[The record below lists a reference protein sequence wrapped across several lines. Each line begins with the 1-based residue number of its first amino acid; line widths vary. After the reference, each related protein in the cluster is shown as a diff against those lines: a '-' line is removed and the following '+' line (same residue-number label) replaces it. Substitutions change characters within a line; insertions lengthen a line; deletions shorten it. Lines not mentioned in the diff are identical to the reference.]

1 MSKNQR
7 ATARRPVL
15 DVLNEPDYRL
25 LWTAGWAWH
34 SCRWIW
40 VIIAGYLV
48 LQLTE
53 STFQTQLVGVAWS
66 APMLLSL
73 IHI

>member
-15 DVLNEPDYRL
+15 DVLNEPDYSL

-34 SCRWIW
+34 SCRWI
-40 VIIAGYLV
+40 
-48 LQLTE
+48 
-53 STFQTQLVGVAWS
+53 
-66 APMLLSL
+66 
-73 IHI
+73 